1 MDYSKL
7 AYYLL
12 FLGLFI
18 VGQSLSMWGQYVTLP
33 FKNLTMWEAFK
44 MAIPFAWLDWLVMT
58 FTIQVGDQNELV
70 TPTQDTFLLIII
82 QFSLVLLINKFYL
95 KQKIYRSDLIAF
107 GIILIGFLVSFVHI
121 ISNIFKIPIP
131 KHPTENPNE
140 AHAGLASRRYLVLG
154 KSSSLDLEY
163 SGLKQPEDIA
173 NSKPTADTL
182 DAQDVDLRLEGN

>member
-7 AYYLL
+7 PYYLL